1 MTQRRRYILL
11 STLVILVCYFG
22 YNYVYKD
29 HRDISAEVS
38 EIEIAAPYL
47 LERFQNNDADKL
59 LNKTITVR
67 GVVTASGP
75 LSITI
80 DSKVDCSFEN
90 EIEKIEEG
98 MSVIIKGRCIGFDDL
113 FGIVK
118 LDQSSIVK

>member
-38 EIEIAAPYL
+38 EIE
-47 LERFQNNDADKL
+47 
-59 LNKTITVR
+59 
-67 GVVTASGP
+67 
-75 LSITI
+75 
-80 DSKVDCSFEN
+80 
-90 EIEKIEEG
+90 KIEEG